1 VNGWP
6 PLANFLVALL
16 LPPAWSYLWSGL
28 WQRLYRRR
36 YFLQGW
42 LSGAG
47 GGGTAALLEH
57 FWAYAL
63 GAAVSTAV
71 GLAIWWWRRRKR
83 RNVLALMGQKSRLL
97 RDALVRRV
105 REVTKPSPVLRP
117 QRSPA

>member
-1 VNGWP
+1 MNGWP
-6 PLANFLVALL
+6 PVANFLLALL

-47 GGGTAALLEH
+47 GGGAAALLEH

-83 RNVLALMGQKSRLL
+83 RNVLALMGAKGRARIAAMKQ
-97 RDALVRRV
+97 AM
-105 REVTKPSPVLRP
+105 RERAKPRPVLRP